1 MADVDEL
8 LRQLAAGDRA
18 ALDELLASHRDAVSR
33 YVDLRIDPQL
43 RARVGVS
50 DVVQEALLEVVRRI
64 DDFLARNP
72 MPFRVWVIK
81 TAHEQLL
88 RLRRQHVEAG
98 CRAVGAEALDQG
110 SVILAGRLVDA
121 APSPSEQL
129 AREEL
134 ARQVRVAV
142 AELPD
147 IDREVILLRTFE
159 GLSNVESAQVLNID
173 PAAATKRYTRALRRL
188 RDAMTASGL
197 DRRT

>member
-8 LRQLAAGDRA
+8 LRRLAAGDRA

-88 RLRRQHVEAG
+88 RLRRRHVEAG

-110 SVILAGRLVDA
+110 SVLLAGRLVDA
-121 APSPSEQL
+121 APTPGERL

-147 IDREVILLRTFE
+147 LDREVILLRTFE

-173 PAAATKRYTRALRRL
+173 PATATKRYTRALRRL
-188 RDAMTASGL
+188 REAMTASGL
-197 DRRT
+197 DREA